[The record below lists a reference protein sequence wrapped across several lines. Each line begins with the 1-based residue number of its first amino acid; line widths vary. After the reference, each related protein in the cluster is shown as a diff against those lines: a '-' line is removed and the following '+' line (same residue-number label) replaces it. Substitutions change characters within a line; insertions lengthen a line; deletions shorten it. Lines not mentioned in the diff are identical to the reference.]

1 MTNMDT
7 YRYLI
12 GAYYGVREMDE
23 YPIKEFVLKEIEDY
37 IDDFCKANNISKK
50 EQERE
55 KNDVE
60 ENVSIRVKLQDALLL
75 LPKLGSTTELS
86 LLIKK
91 RLKSIKEE
99 EVDTF

>member
-1 MTNMDT
+1 MTNIDT

-37 IDDFCKANNISKK
+37 IDDFCKANNLSKNVVEK
-50 EQERE
+50 E

-60 ENVSIRVKLQDALLL
+60 INTPLRVKLQDALLL
-75 LPKLGSTTELS
+75 LPKLESSTELI

-91 RLKSIKEE
+91 RIKSIKEE